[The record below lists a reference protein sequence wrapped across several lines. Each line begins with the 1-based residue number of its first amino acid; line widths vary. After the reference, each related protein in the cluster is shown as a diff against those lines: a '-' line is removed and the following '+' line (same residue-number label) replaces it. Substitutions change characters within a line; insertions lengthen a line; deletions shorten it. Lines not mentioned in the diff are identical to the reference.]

1 MDEAEISFKIII
13 LGDTG
18 VGKTSLA
25 LRQCRNQFNFHM
37 TPTVGTTHLK
47 TIIRSNDKLIELK
60 IWDTAGQ
67 EQFASLV
74 SMYARGANAC
84 IIVGSFVDPNS
95 LTNIETWCQ
104 RLYAAGEYP
113 PIIVAINKI
122 DMEEGSPISTEE
134 IREKYITKFPNLFFV
149 SAKRGDNVSELF
161 SCAAD
166 EALKAYILTKKD
178 ENVDITKKT
187 SENNDGCC

>member
-1 MDEAEISFKIII
+1 MDEVEISFKIII
-13 LGDTG
+13 LGDSG

-37 TPTVGTTHLK
+37 APTVGTTHLK
-47 TIIRSNDKLIELK
+47 TVIKASDKLIELK

-84 IIVGSFVDPNS
+84 IVVGSFVDPDS
-95 LTNIETWCQ
+95 LTNIDTWCQ
-104 RLYAAGEYP
+104 RLHAAGEYP

-122 DMEEGSPISTEE
+122 DMEEGSPVSTDE
-134 IREKYITKFPNLFFV
+134 IRDKFIQKFPNLFFV
-149 SAKRGDNVSELF
+149 SAKRGDNVNELF
-161 SCAAD
+161 TSAAD
-166 EALKAYILTKKD
+166 EALKAYTASKKD
-178 ENVDITKKT
+178 GVDIAKSTP
-187 SENNDGCC
+187 ENKDGCC

>member
-1 MDEAEISFKIII
+1 MDEAEISFKVII

-47 TIIRSNDKLIELK
+47 TVIRASNKLVELK

-74 SMYARGANAC
+74 SMYARGANVC
-84 IIVGSFVDPNS
+84 IIVGSYVDTGS
-95 LTNIETWCQ
+95 LKNIETWCE
-104 RLYAAGEYP
+104 RLHAAGEFP
-113 PIIVAINKI
+113 PIIIAINKI
-122 DMEEGSPISTEE
+122 DMEEGSSTTMDE
-134 IREKYITKFPNLFFV
+134 IRERFIKKFPNFFFV
-149 SAKRGDNVSELF
+149 SAKRGDNVNELF
-161 SCAAD
+161 TCAAD
-166 EALKAYILTKKD
+166 EALKANITTKKQSD
-178 ENVDITKKT
+178 VDVTTKT
-187 SENNDGCC
+187 STENESCC

>member
-1 MDEAEISFKIII
+1 MDEPEISFKIII

-25 LRQCRNQFNFHM
+25 LRQCRNQFSFHM

-47 TIIRSNDKLIELK
+47 TVIKVNNKLVELK

-84 IIVGSFVDPNS
+84 IIVGSFVDQGS
-95 LTNIETWCQ
+95 LTNIETWCE
-104 RLYAAGEYP
+104 RLHAAGEDP
-113 PIIVAINKI
+113 PIIIAINKI
-122 DMEEGSPISTEE
+122 DMEEGSLISTDQ
-134 IREKYITKFPNLFFV
+134 IREMFMSKFPNLFFV
-149 SAKRGDNVSELF
+149 SAKRGDGVNELF
-161 SCAAD
+161 TCAAD
-166 EALKAYILTKKD
+166 EALKANITQKKD
-178 ENVDITKKT
+178 SGVKLDESQKRN
-187 SENNDGCC
+187 SCC